1 MSKATANVSICICDI
16 GIASQY
22 HHSMPSGSLAL
33 LLVLSVLIGCT
44 EPNKPNLEVARASA
58 LPP

>member
-1 MSKATANVSICICDI
+1 MSKATANVSIYICDI

-22 HHSMPSGSLAL
+22 HHPMPSGSLAL

-44 EPNKPNLEVARASA
+44 EPNKPNLEVA
-58 LPP
+58 